1 MRIYAISDL
10 HVDFNVNMQWV
21 EGLSFSEYVDGILIV
36 AGDLSDN
43 TEDIKRSLYILRGKF
58 QNVFF
63 VPGNHD
69 LWTVR
74 DRPLDSLSKFRRI
87 LKICRELDIET
98 EPRLVSDKSTAS
110 PLWIVPLFSWY
121 VKPEE
126 GMDSL
131 YVPKQGEDP
140 SLRMWGDNRVVVWPN
155 SISSP
160 SDYFLSINEKRF
172 GGLRQSP
179 VISFSHFLPRG
190 ELIFATKEERA
201 NMEMRTDAHPTFNF
215 SRVAGSLGLD
225 RQIREIGSSIHVYG
239 HQHRNRRR
247 SIDGVVYISHCLGYQ
262 WERDRRLI
270 QTVKEGPLLIWN
282 NGWVN

>member
-98 EPRLVSDKSTAS
+98 EPRLVSVSYTHLTL
-110 PLWIVPLFSWY
+110 PT
-121 VKPEE
+121 
-126 GMDSL
+126 
-131 YVPKQGEDP
+131 
-140 SLRMWGDNRVVVWPN
+140 
-155 SISSP
+155 
-160 SDYFLSINEKRF
+160 SDL
-172 GGLRQSP
+172 
-179 VISFSHFLPRG
+179 V
-190 ELIFATKEERA
+190 
-201 NMEMRTDAHPTFNF
+201 
-215 SRVAGSLGLD
+215 
-225 RQIREIGSSIHVYG
+225 
-239 HQHRNRRR
+239 
-247 SIDGVVYISHCLGYQ
+247 
-262 WERDRRLI
+262 
-270 QTVKEGPLLIWN
+270 
-282 NGWVN
+282 